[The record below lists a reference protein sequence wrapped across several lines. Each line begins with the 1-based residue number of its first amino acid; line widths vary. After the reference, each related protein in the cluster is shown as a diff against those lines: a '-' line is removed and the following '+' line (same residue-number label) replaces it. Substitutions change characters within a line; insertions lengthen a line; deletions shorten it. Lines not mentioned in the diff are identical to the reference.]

1 MKERR
6 GKTGMKIEKFVTG
19 IISTNCY
26 LVINEETKQTVIIDP
41 AASPA
46 YLMNHLKS
54 EGLKVEAIFL
64 THGHFDHMM
73 GLDGFLKEYDV
84 PVYVEEEDEEVL
96 QDPRLNL
103 SATYT
108 EGYVFTK
115 AETVQD
121 GEILSFAGYEF
132 RVIHTP
138 GHTKGGCCYYEEKE
152 KALFS
157 GDTIFMES
165 IGRTDLPTG
174 NTAQLLDSV
183 RNKVLVLPDDVK
195 IYPGHGP
202 ETTVAYEAANNPYA

>member
-1 MKERR
+1 
-6 GKTGMKIEKFVTG
+6 MKIEKFVTG

-138 GHTKGGCCYYEEKE
+138 GHTMGGCCYYLPVEH
-152 KALFS
+152 AVFS
-157 GDTIFMES
+157 GDTLFQRS
-165 IGRTDLPTG
+165 VGRTDFP
-174 NTAQLLDSV
+174 NSSQDAIVRSV
-183 RNKVLVLPDDVK
+183 RERLFALPDDTIV
-195 IYPGHGP
+195 YPGHMG
-202 ETTVAYEAANNPYA
+202 ETKIEYEKLHNPYVQEG

>member
-1 MKERR
+1 
-6 GKTGMKIEKFVTG
+6 MKIEKFVTG

-138 GHTKGGCCYYEEKE
+138 GHTKGSCCYYLKEEGV
-152 KALFS
+152 LFS
-157 GDTIFMES
+157 GDTLFCGS
-165 IGRTDLPTG
+165 VGRTDFPG
-174 NTAQLLDSV
+174 GSTAQIVQSLHKLVDS
-183 RNKVLVLPDDVK
+183 LPEETEVF
-195 IYPGHGP
+195 PGHDVSTSIG
-202 ETTVAYEAANNPYA
+202 YEKRYNPFV